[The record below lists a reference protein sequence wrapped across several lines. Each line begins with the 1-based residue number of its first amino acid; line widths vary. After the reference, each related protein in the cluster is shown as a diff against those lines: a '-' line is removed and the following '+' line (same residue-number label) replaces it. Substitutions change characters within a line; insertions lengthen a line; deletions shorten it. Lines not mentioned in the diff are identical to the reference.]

1 VLLFVLSLPLFRW
14 ESCRPDIWVDSCNFS
29 RNGSTS
35 FCRIDDDHC
44 SRYGYSAV
52 PFLLSQKFAWFR
64 QVDGEVVRGCVYAS
78 IPLPSR
84 WRRYFNVMTISFAY
98 KIYLVD
104 REDPTATWL
113 ALTIDNGDDVTTI
126 WNVTAYRQSPQYR
139 MITADFNAS
148 TETAHVNFCF
158 SNGGRFDARTDIY
171 LDWVHV
177 HGYRSTADVRILSM
191 YLILIVC
198 LVSAIMFNKTDGLP
212 MCTALHR
219 LKPVIFTVLLEILVA
234 TITWKGTS
242 GADEAVQRLCH
253 VLAAASLTVAL
264 QNTNTVRIRTVRRL
278 MIQATLH
285 LLVALY
291 FGLLYLLSEPENF
304 GVTSLQYY
312 MAFLASFL
320 IVVYDASR
328 LHRVCALARSIMTS
342 SWLQLLAL
350 VACVVCTEV
359 LIGKFLHKQATSSE
373 GTAPIWFGAVL
384 VVVGLLEGASIFL
397 IQFLFQCW
405 SEQQEKCTRVV
416 TVVCGSVVAF
426 LMFLNGHTTTSGTS
440 IAVYGLLKWF
450 N

>member
-1 VLLFVLSLPLFRW
+1 
-14 ESCRPDIWVDSCNFS
+14 
-29 RNGSTS
+29 
-35 FCRIDDDHC
+35 
-44 SRYGYSAV
+44 
-52 PFLLSQKFAWFR
+52 
-64 QVDGEVVRGCVYAS
+64 
-78 IPLPSR
+78 
-84 WRRYFNVMTISFAY
+84 MTISFAS

-104 REDPTATWL
+104 RKDPTATWL

-148 TETAHVNFCF
+148 TETAQVNFCF

-177 HGYRSTADVRILSM
+177 HGYRSTADVRILSV

-198 LVSAIMFNKTDGLP
+198 LVSAIVFNKTDGLP
-212 MCTALHR
+212 IRTALHG
-219 LKPVIFTVLLEILVA
+219 LKPVIVTVLLEIFVA
-234 TITWKGTS
+234 IITWKGRS
-242 GADEAVQRLCH
+242 VADEAVQRLFH
-253 VLAAASLTVAL
+253 VLAAAWLTMAL
-264 QNTNTVRIRTVRRL
+264 QNINTIRTVRRL

-304 GVTSLQYY
+304 GVASLQYY

-320 IVVYDASR
+320 IVAYDAADASR
-328 LHRVCALARSIMTS
+328 LHQVCALARSIVTS
-342 SWLQLLAL
+342 SWLQLLVL
-350 VACVVCTEV
+350 VSCVVCAEV
-359 LIGKFLHKQATSSE
+359 LIAKFLHKQATSSE
-373 GTAPIWFGAVL
+373 GTSPIWFGAVL

-426 LMFLNGHTTTSGTS
+426 LMFLSGHTTTSGTS
-440 IAVYGLLKWF
+440 IAIYGLLKSAQL
-450 N
+450 NNEQPSLQITSGEAARSKS